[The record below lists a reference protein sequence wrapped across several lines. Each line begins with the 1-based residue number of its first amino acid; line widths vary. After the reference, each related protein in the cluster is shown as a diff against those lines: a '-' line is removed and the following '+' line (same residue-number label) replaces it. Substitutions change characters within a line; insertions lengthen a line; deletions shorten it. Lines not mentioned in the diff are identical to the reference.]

1 MAEKMESAGQ
11 GRRRRFPGMFWLV
24 ILFEFFERGSY
35 YGMMSVLSV
44 YFTDVLFFPKESV
57 GVIKS
62 VIQPIL
68 YFLPIVSGALADRFG
83 YRKALTVAF
92 ALLGTGYFLTSQFTT
107 YTYVFLA
114 LVVMALGAGTFKPI
128 ISGTIARVTDKENST
143 LGFGIYYWSI
153 NLGAFLF
160 PLVLVPWLKNSYG
173 WHWVIIAA
181 AIGTGTM
188 LIPMFF
194 LFREPAR
201 PTEGAAARASLVQTL
216 ANAFEIVFSP
226 VVMVHRL
233 ARRSLPAAMG
243 VAVGLLA
250 FGTWAVYE
258 YATPPEAEIYVEAV
272 PHTLWGKTLLVA
284 VRRDQSSPVDFRLTE
299 AGTNPAQAG
308 RPLYRLDVFKP
319 SEKSAFLDALVT
331 DLRARLGWHR
341 LDRATLRPI
350 LRESEQRPV
359 LRVSRRPG
367 GPSGEAA
374 AAVDLRRT
382 GPGRY
387 DLQVGA
393 GPVDETVLEAALGRI
408 ETEPLLAGVE
418 RDVLREALDA
428 TTRRPFFLLFLFLF
442 FATALLAVILR
453 ERLQTGGAAAA
464 GRYIPWLVVA
474 AMLGSI
480 WLLPGLTLFAR
491 ILCACIYLT
500 ILSVFRMDLADTAR
514 FRDHFRFLLMIFI
527 YSGFWVLY
535 FQMFD
540 SVLWY
545 VKAYVD
551 AAPLDNL
558 VNSALAALGVAWR
571 WRFDVEHVT
580 VINAGTIITLQ
591 LVISKLFEK
600 RSALPTMI
608 TGIVLGTAGFAILAV
623 SPHIWVFVLGNI
635 VFSLGEMTAHP
646 KFFSYVGQIAPRTHV
661 AMYMGYLS
669 LYGVIGS
676 SIAGVLG
683 ANLYVRFVDR
693 MNQPRLLW
701 LIFAGIG
708 AATVAG
714 LLLYHK
720 FLNPHRKAADGDPT
734 A

>member
-1 MAEKMESAGQ
+1 MTEKMEPAGQ
-11 GRRRRFPGMFWLV
+11 ARRHRFPGLFWLV

-128 ISGTIARVTDKENST
+128 ISGTIARVTDKETST

-160 PLVLVPWLKNSYG
+160 PLVLVPWLKHSYG

-188 LIPMFF
+188 LIPMALF
-194 LFREPAR
+194 FREPAR
-201 PTEGAAARASLVQTL
+201 PTEGSAARASLVQTL

-226 VVMVHRL
+226 VVMAHRL
-233 ARRSLPAAMG
+233 ARRSLPAATG

-250 FGTWAVYE
+250 FGAWAVYE

-272 PHTLWGKTLLVA
+272 PHTRWGKTLLVA
-284 VRRDQSSPVDFRLTE
+284 VRRDQSNPADFRLQE
-299 AGTNPAQAG
+299 AGANPAQAG
-308 RPLYRLDVFKP
+308 RPLYRLEVFKSSDQP
-319 SEKSAFLDALVT
+319 GFLDALVT
-331 DLRARLGWHR
+331 ELRER
-341 LDRATLRPI
+341 LDWQQLDQAALRQI
-350 LRESEQRPV
+350 LQESEQRPV
-359 LRVSRRPG
+359 LRVSRQPG

-387 DLQVGA
+387 HLQVRA
-393 GPVDETVLEAALGRI
+393 GQPDDAVLTAALSRV
-408 ETEPLLAGVE
+408 EDEPLLVGVE
-418 RDVLREALDA
+418 RGALREALDETA
-428 TTRRPFFLLFLFLF
+428 RRPFFLLFLFLF

-453 ERLQTGGAAAA
+453 ERLQAGAAAA

-491 ILCACIYLT
+491 ILCSCVYLT

-551 AAPLDNL
+551 AAPLDDL

-580 VINAGTIITLQ
+580 VINAGTIIALQ

-608 TGIVLGTAGFAILAV
+608 TGIVLGTAGFAILAI

-646 KFFSYVGQIAPRTHV
+646 KFFSYVGQIAPRAHV

-708 AATVAG
+708 AATVVG

-720 FLNPHRKAADGDPT
+720 FLNPHQKAAADDAT